1 MEEVLTAIRDRRS
14 IRKYLDQE
22 LSEPQLEHILEAV
35 QWTPSWA
42 NTQCWEVIVVKD
54 PERKAALQAT
64 LPPKGNPAR
73 TAIVAAPVVI
83 ALCAKL
89 EASGFYKGMVTTKFG
104 DWYMY
109 DLGLATQNLCLA
121 AHSLGLGT
129 VIVGLFDHDRAKAVL
144 NVPAGY
150 ELVTLIPVGIP
161 AKIGSAPSRKAIA
174 EFSHMDRFT
183 PHDDA

>member
-1 MEEVLTAIRDRRS
+1 MDISA
-14 IRKYLDQE
+14 
-22 LSEPQLEHILEAV
+22 PQLERILEAV

-42 NTQCWEVIVVKD
+42 NTQCWEVIVVQD
-54 PERKAALQAT
+54 PNRKTALQDT

-89 EASGFYKGMVTTKFG
+89 EASGCYKGMATTKFG
-104 DWYMY
+104 DWFMY

-129 VIVGLFDHDRAKAVL
+129 VIVGLFDHDRAKTVL
-144 NVPAGY
+144 HVPEGY
-150 ELVTLIPVGIP
+150 EVVTLIPVGVP
-161 AKIGSAPSRKAIA
+161 AKIGSPPSRKAIA
-174 EFSHMDRFT
+174 EFTHSDVFHNPYER
-183 PHDDA
+183 